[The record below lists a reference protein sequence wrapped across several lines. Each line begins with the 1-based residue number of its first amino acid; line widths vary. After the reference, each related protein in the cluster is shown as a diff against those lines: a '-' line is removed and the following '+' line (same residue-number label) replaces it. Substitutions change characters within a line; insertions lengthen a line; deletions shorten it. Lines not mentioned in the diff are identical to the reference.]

1 MLSTGEKQLLSFA
14 RALLADPALLVL
26 DEATASIDTVT
37 EKAIQEAIVTVTKGR
52 TAFVI
57 AHRLST
63 ITGSDV
69 ILMVHDGKVIE
80 QGSHKELMEKRGAYY
95 RLFTRQY
102 EDLVLK
108 GETGQDR

>member
-1 MLSTGEKQLLSFA
+1 
-14 RALLADPALLVL
+14 
-26 DEATASIDTVT
+26 
-37 EKAIQEAIVTVTKGR
+37 
-52 TAFVI
+52 
-57 AHRLST
+57 
-63 ITGSDV
+63 
-69 ILMVHDGKVIE
+69 MVHDGKVIE